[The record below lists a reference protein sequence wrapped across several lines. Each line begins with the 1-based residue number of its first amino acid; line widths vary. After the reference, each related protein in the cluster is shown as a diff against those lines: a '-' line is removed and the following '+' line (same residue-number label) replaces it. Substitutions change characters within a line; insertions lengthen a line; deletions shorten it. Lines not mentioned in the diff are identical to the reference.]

1 LNLGTK
7 IVVDSSCGIDPQL
20 AKEMDIEILPMPIQ
34 LGGQSYLDGVDISR
48 EEFYQRV
55 RAGELAKTSSPS
67 PGAFIEV
74 WQRHLDAGNRVI
86 QVLLAGRASASV
98 EVARGLALD
107 MAPDRIDVVDSQALT
122 YLEAFVALAGAKVL
136 KAGGSHEE
144 ALAAIQAVP
153 QNQFAYITMPT
164 LSYLKA
170 SGRVT
175 KGQAILAS
183 MLNIKI
189 VLRYAVGELEVVD
202 KIRSFSQAVKKVETL
217 ALEGWAGRSCDV
229 ALMHCDCL
237 ALAEEVRDNLATK
250 MTWNSIV
257 IGDAGPIIA
266 SHIGPGTIVVV
277 VKLI

>member
-1 LNLGTK
+1 MGTK
-7 IVVDSSCGIDPQL
+7 IVVDSSCGIDPKL
-20 AKEMDIEILPMPIQ
+20 AKEMDIDILPMPIQ
-34 LGGQSYLDGVDISR
+34 LGGQSYLDGVDITR
-48 EEFYQRV
+48 EEFYRRM
-55 RAGELAKTSSPS
+55 RAGEPAKTSSPS
-67 PGAFIEV
+67 PGAFIET
-74 WQRHLDAGNRVI
+74 WQRHLDAGDRII

-98 EVARGLALD
+98 EVARGLAKD
-107 MAPDRIDVVDSQALT
+107 MAPDKIDVVDSQALT
-122 YLEAFVALAGAKVL
+122 YLEAFVALAGARVL
-136 KAGGSHEE
+136 KAGGTHEE

-202 KIRSFSQAVKKVETL
+202 KIRSFSQAVKKVEEL
-217 ALEGWAGRSCDV
+217 VLDGWAGRPCEV
-229 ALMHCDCL
+229 AIMHCDSL
-237 ALAEEVRDNLATK
+237 ALAEEVRDSLATK
-250 MTWNSIV
+250 MTWNSLV

-266 SHIGPGTIVVV
+266 SHIGPGTIVIV